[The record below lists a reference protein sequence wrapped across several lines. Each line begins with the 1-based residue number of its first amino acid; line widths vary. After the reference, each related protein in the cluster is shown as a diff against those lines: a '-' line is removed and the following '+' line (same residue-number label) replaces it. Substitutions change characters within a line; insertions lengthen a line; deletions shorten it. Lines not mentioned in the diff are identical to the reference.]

1 MPTWDD
7 RMPVTRSDP
16 DAFLFMGA
24 DPAWTPTREFKLAD
38 APDAAAGQCSECGG
52 DAGLP
57 LLDADDLPILDHNGK
72 PIVLTEVPVGSHR
85 VCGRCMRSGKDQRSQ
100 GAPGS
105 GVVSDPDV
113 PVACPDD
120 PGYVERDGVRVPER
134 FARLMKG

>member
-57 LLDADDLPILDHNGK
+57 LLDSDNLPILDHNGK
-72 PIVLTEVPVGSHR
+72 PIVSDRGSRRLAPRLRSVHAVG
-85 VCGRCMRSGKDQRSQ
+85 
-100 GAPGS
+100 
-105 GVVSDPDV
+105 
-113 PVACPDD
+113 
-120 PGYVERDGVRVPER
+120 
-134 FARLMKG
+134 